1 LGDILGN
8 NIVRTLNQTKPNENM
23 TAIAYSTENKTFCI
37 TSPEI
42 AKAMLFMGNPHG
54 FNRATE
60 FPSSSVNQMRE
71 VMELN
76 GFQIIA

>member
-1 LGDILGN
+1 LSPRRHEQCDIK
-8 NIVRTLNQTKPNENM
+8 QTENENM
-23 TAIAYSTENKTFCI
+23 TAIAYSTENKTFAI

-42 AKAMLFMGNPHG
+42 AKAMLFMGNPYG
-54 FNRATE
+54 FNRAKE
-60 FPSSSVNQMRE
+60 FPSSSVAQMRE